1 MDNKVELGLLI
12 AILLVVVLD
21 LGINIERSK
30 SARTSRSGTGAVL
43 KEGMKA
49 YVKDDDWAR
58 SVISTVKPRDTFADL
73 I

>member
-1 MDNKVELGLLI
+1 MDSKIELGLLI

-21 LGINIERSK
+21 LGMNIERRK
-30 SARTSRSGTGAVL
+30 STHASRPGTGAVL

-73 I
+73 T